1 MKLSPGNAIK
11 VLILLLMSANVYSQ
25 DVAPVDGSKLSKT
38 ISIEKLKKVQCLEDL
53 IDSFPDED
61 YYIYRCDITRSGK
74 GVLAR
79 TTAWDN
85 TYPGKRAPMI
95 SDLFKNNEHPPQSG
109 QKYIFDRIY
118 IRKFNDKN
126 DSKPYPSLELYITD

>member
-1 MKLSPGNAIK
+1 MNLSPSKAVKI
-11 VLILLLMSANVYSQ
+11 LILLLMSANVYSQ
-25 DVAPVDGSKLSKT
+25 DVPPVDGSILSKT
-38 ISIEKLKKVQCLEDL
+38 ISIDKLKKVQCLEDL

-61 YYIYRCDITRSGK
+61 YYIYTCYITRSGK
-74 GVLAR
+74 GILAR
-79 TTAWDN
+79 TTVWNN
-85 TYPGKRAPMI
+85 TYPEKRAPMI
-95 SDLFKNNEHPPQSG
+95 SDLFKNNEHPPQAS